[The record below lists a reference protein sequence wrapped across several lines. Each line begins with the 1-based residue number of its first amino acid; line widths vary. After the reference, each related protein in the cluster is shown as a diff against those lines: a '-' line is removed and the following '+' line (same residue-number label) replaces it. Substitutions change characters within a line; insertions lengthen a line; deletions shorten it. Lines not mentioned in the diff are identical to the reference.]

1 MKRSLAVIGIVTAIV
16 LLMCVPASQATAS
29 PSATITLLNPPPSGL
44 LELDVGE
51 SYTFDVEITSDE
63 PFVLALA
70 LPNQYYP
77 GRGIKWHGCDQAT
90 HSTSAVL
97 HLIMTGKKLTADLPA
112 VCYGPEPDDC
122 GPEGVAPASIVA
134 GVRFK
139 GGQVVAREFP
149 FAVLVP

>member
-1 MKRSLAVIGIVTAIV
+1 MKRFLVAIGVVTAIV
-16 LLMCVPASQATAS
+16 LLTTVPASQATTS

-90 HSTSAVL
+90 HSTSALL
-97 HLIMTGKKLTADLPA
+97 HLTMRGKGSTADLPA
-112 VCYGPEPDDC
+112 VDDWPGPGVDW
-122 GPEGVAPASIVA
+122 PEGVAPISLVV
-134 GVRFK
+134 GVRYK
-139 GGQVVAREFP
+139 GGYVVAEAFS
-149 FAVLVP
+149 FAVVVP

>member
-1 MKRSLAVIGIVTAIV
+1 MKRFLATIGVVTAIV
-16 LLMCVPASQATAS
+16 LLTCVPASQATTP

-63 PFVLALA
+63 PFILAMA

-90 HSTSAVL
+90 HSTSALL
-97 HLIMTGKKLTADLPA
+97 HLTMTGKNSTADLP
-112 VCYGPEPDDC
+112 D
-122 GPEGVAPASIVA
+122 GVAPASVVA

-139 GGQVVAREFP
+139 GGQVVAQEFS
-149 FAVLVP
+149 FAVIVP

>member
-1 MKRSLAVIGIVTAIV
+1 MKRFPPVIGVVTAIV
-16 LLMCVPASQATAS
+16 LLTCVPVSQATAL
-29 PSATITLLNPPPSGL
+29 PSVTITLLNPPPSGL

-51 SYTFDVEITSDE
+51 SYIFDVEIASDE
-63 PFVLALA
+63 PFILAMA

-97 HLIMTGKKLTADLPA
+97 HLTMTGKNSTADLPA
-112 VCYGPEPDDC
+112 VCFGPEPDDC
-122 GPEGVAPASIVA
+122 WPEGVAPASIVA

-139 GGQVVAREFP
+139 GGQVVSEAFS
-149 FAVLVP
+149 FAVVVP